1 VDQVKSIK
9 IAAEKHKQQNMKK
22 IAIIVCNFASITE
35 EVKNTYGIIAID
47 SYLHWPEEGNL
58 IGENIFEK
66 MRDALKKGIKSIPK
80 TSQPSMGTFKKY
92 FDSAFQNNDELICI
106 TISSKISGTYNSALQ
121 TKKLFD
127 SEKQKKIH
135 IIDSN
140 NIDAAETLLAIK
152 AAEIAK
158 QEDSI
163 ETIINKINTFV
174 SKTYFYG
181 MTENPD
187 QMEVGGRIN
196 HVLAK
201 ILSQMQKLG
210 MRPILH
216 MEDGVVKPANLKMNA
231 NNTAEALLKQFES
244 LNKKALSK
252 GVNYRIAISH
262 ADNLAE
268 AQKLKF
274 LFESKYP
281 KQTKIDLITMTG
293 AFIGSHVGPGT
304 LMCGTLKESCGN

>member
-1 VDQVKSIK
+1 
-9 IAAEKHKQQNMKK
+9 MKK

-35 EVKNTYGIIAID
+35 DIKNKYGIIAID
-47 SYLHWPEEGNL
+47 SYPYWPEGENL
-58 IGENIFEK
+58 VGENIFQK
-66 MRDALKKGIKSIPK
+66 MRDALKKGVKTVPK

-92 FDSAFQNNDELICI
+92 FNEALQNNDELICI

-121 TKKLFD
+121 TKKFFD
-127 SEKQKKIH
+127 SERQKKIH

-152 AAEIAK
+152 AVEIVK
-158 QEDSI
+158 EEDDM
-163 ETIINKINTFV
+163 ETIINKINAYIP
-174 SKTYFYG
+174 KTYFYG

-187 QMEVGGRIN
+187 QMEAGGRIN

-210 MRPILH
+210 LRPILH

-231 NNTAEALLKQFES
+231 KNTAEALFKQFEN
-244 LNKKALSK
+244 LNKKTLLR

-262 ADNLAE
+262 ADNLIEAE
-268 AQKLKF
+268 KLKF
-274 LFESKYP
+274 LFENKYP
-281 KQTKIDLITMTG
+281 KQIKIDLITMTG
-293 AFIGSHVGPGT
+293 VFIGSHVGPGT
-304 LMCGTLKESCGN
+304 LMCGTLKEN